1 MQEDYSNYF
10 IVKNRDNKASRNSE
24 LQAYLI
30 ATFWRK
36 LFCISQQV
44 RYIVTSVAT
53 VEMTGRVKRTWRRW
67 RRTTPSTWTA
77 AKTTP
82 TSTSL
87 TGSSAPTPSRRAS
100 SKGSKSTVCLKYY
113 LYLLFM
119 KKINQTLFNRWN
131 YKYIFGVF
139 NIIRFQI
146 NS

>member
-1 MQEDYSNYF
+1 M
-10 IVKNRDNKASRNSE
+10 KNRDNKASRNPD
-24 LQAYLI
+24 YRLI
-30 ATFWRK
+30 WLLLFGET
-36 LFCISQQV
+36 FCISQQV

-53 VEMTGRVKRTWRRW
+53 VEMTGRAKRTWRRW

-82 TSTSL
+82 TSTSP

-119 KKINQTLFNRWN
+119 KKINRTLLNRCN

-139 NIIRFQI
+139 NIIRFS
-146 NS
+146 N